1 MLPHKSLRG
10 ISGAVS
16 NLIVTS
22 TEEEEGGGEADEMK
36 QRN

>member
-22 TEEEEGGGEADEMK
+22 TEEEGGGEADEMK